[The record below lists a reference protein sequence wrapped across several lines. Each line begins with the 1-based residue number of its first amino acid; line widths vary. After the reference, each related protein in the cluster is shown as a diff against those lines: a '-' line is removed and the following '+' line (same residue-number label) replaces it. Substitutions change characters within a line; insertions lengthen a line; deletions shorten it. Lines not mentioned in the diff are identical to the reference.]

1 MSMRFV
7 SYALLPLV
15 FAAAASPAFADV
27 ADTKAE
33 RALFLPGSKF
43 KVVIPREDWVIT
55 REQLRADGRSAY
67 YALTSAKRETTLWL
81 FIDQTPV
88 CQSATACLEYSLK
101 NTAYATA
108 KDMKFGVQDPFQVVQ
123 FTLEGTQGG
132 PSQQRVVAAAYVDGC
147 WLDVHLF
154 QPAREGAA
162 AALLGVLKL
171 VTIQ

>member
-1 MSMRFV
+1 MSMRLA
-7 SYALLPLV
+7 SLALLLL
-15 FAAAASPAFADV
+15 FAAAAPAFADV

-55 REQLRADGRSAY
+55 REQLRADGRSVY
-67 YALTSAKRETTLWL
+67 YALTSAKREMTLWL

-88 CQSATACLEYSLK
+88 CQSATACLEFSLK
-101 NTAYATA
+101 NTAYASA
-108 KDMKFGVQDPFQVVQ
+108 KDMKFVTQDPFQVVH
-123 FTLEGTQGG
+123 FALEGSQGA
-132 PSQQRVVAAAYVDGC
+132 PSQHRLIGAAYVDGC

-154 QPAREGAA
+154 QPARDGAA
-162 AALLGVLKL
+162 TALLGVLKL